1 MQAQLD
7 QMLMEVQRAK
17 FRERRTE
24 MRETFVRPVSVYVGS
39 EDPLT
44 TFSKNVSRQGI
55 AIVSRKQFEPGTIA
69 TLRIHS
75 LERQHLCFRCE
86 VRWCDPYGDGWFVSG
101 WKFISIDSMPV
112 HSGH

>member
-7 QMLMEVQRAK
+7 QMMTEIQRAK

-24 MRETFVRPVSVYVGS
+24 FRENFVRPVSIYIGDN
-39 EDPLT
+39 EPLT
-44 TFSKNVSRQGI
+44 TFSKDVSRQGI
-55 AIVSRKQFEPGTIA
+55 SILSRSQFQPGTLA

-86 VRWCDPYGDGWFVSG
+86 ARWSDCYGDNWYMTG
-101 WKFISIDSMPV
+101 WKFVTTSRIPQ
-112 HSGH
+112 G